1 MKGFVEHIIIE
12 NAKIERELYRDIEHI
27 SAPFLLE
34 DFKSRLPQVVNSKKT
49 IDAYVSSINGLDQ
62 LIVSFTAG
70 GDFHSQLQKSFEN
83 KEYDKIDTL
92 MSDYDKEITEWLE
105 WAHKAKDYNTKPEHI
120 RDMPLRISSIYP
132 IYTKQSVRSE
142 TLFNGNHI

>member
-1 MKGFVEHIIIE
+1 MKGFVKQILIE
-12 NAKIERELYRDIEHI
+12 NAKIECELYRDLEHI

-70 GDFHSQLQKSFEN
+70 GDFHS
-83 KEYDKIDTL
+83 
-92 MSDYDKEITEWLE
+92 
-105 WAHKAKDYNTKPEHI
+105 
-120 RDMPLRISSIYP
+120 
-132 IYTKQSVRSE
+132 
-142 TLFNGNHI
+142 